1 MRARTLLGTGTVAAL
16 ALTGIV
22 ATPAVAADHP
32 VINEFSAD
40 VDGGDAGFEFVEIYA
55 APGTDLSNHQVVI
68 VEGDSGTRQGLV
80 LEVDAA
86 PTLDADGFG
95 VVYPGSIQNNSAS
108 VLLIDGSVAAGDQL
122 DADGDGTIDASDDFT
137 VIDAVGVDAG
147 AAGDVAYGTALTKN
161 FDGSGKT
168 VGGASRIPDGTD
180 TDAAADWVR
189 NDYGKAGFQGFE
201 GPPANGIAWNTP
213 GAPNEVF
220 ALEEPPTDGVCGS
233 DAVIAIGEVQGN
245 GDATPLNGQTVTVE
259 GTVVGDWQDG
269 GFDGFTLQD
278 AGDADDATSD
288 GIFVYAPDS
297 PDVAEGDLVQVTGTA
312 GENFGMTQLSNVAL
326 LDCGEGTVPAATE
339 LELPI
344 ADHEPSE
351 SMLVTLPQTL
361 SILEYFNYGR
371 FGQVVVGTDR
381 QMQPT
386 AVADPGSAE
395 AAAIAAAN
403 AANRI
408 TIDDGRSSQNPDPA
422 IHPANLNEFTLENR
436 FRGGDTI
443 AGITGVLDWRFD
455 TWAVQPTDAGTYV
468 SANPREAAP
477 EIEGASLEIASFN
490 VLNYFTTLGERG
502 AETAEEF
509 DRQEAKI
516 VSAINE
522 LGSAVVGLLE
532 IENNDGAALDTLVA
546 ALNDAAG
553 SEQWAG
559 IDTGTIGTDAITTA
573 LIYQPALVMPEGDF
587 AVLDSSV
594 DARFDDQKN
603 RPALTQTFRDL
614 ATDRSVT
621 IAVNHL
627 KSKGSACDGDVGT
640 PEQGNCNEVRTEAA
654 AALADWM
661 TGDPTGVEA
670 DGSLIIGDLNSY
682 DHEDPITTLESAGW
696 TDLLEQ
702 FQGEDAYTYVFD
714 GQLGYLDYG
723 LADAAM
729 LPFVA
734 GAQAWHAN
742 ADEPSI
748 IDYSMAFKKDA
759 QDALFAPDP
768 YRASDH
774 DAVVIGLDWEAAVP
788 PETVVQ
794 SYAGVDRYDTNAQAS
809 AATFEP
815 GADVVLASGQL
826 FPDAL
831 AAGPAA
837 ASVGASLLL
846 TRADS
851 LPAVTA
857 TELQRLQPATVTIVG
872 GTPSVSA
879 AVVERVLEI
888 VPGATVERIAG
899 ENRYETAAMI
909 AERYFGDASMA
920 FIASGQVFADAVS
933 ASGTAAVL
941 GDVPVLLTPQERAAG
956 VTIAAMS
963 TLGIES
969 ATVLG
974 GEPSVSDTALR
985 AYRGTGATVT
995 RLAGADRYATN
1006 AMLVSRYIT
1015 PSDDQSIAVASG
1027 RNFPDALSASMIAGA
1042 HSAPVLLAVNTCVRL
1057 SVEEQIAALA
1067 PVAVFNVGGLP
1078 ALSSD
1083 AWRTSC

>member
-32 VINEFSAD
+32 VINEFSAN
-40 VDGGDAGFEFVEIYA
+40 VDGSDTGYEFVELYA
-55 APGTDLSNHQVVI
+55 APGTDLSGHQVVI
-68 VEGDSGTRQGLV
+68 VEGDSGDRQGQV
-80 LEVDAA
+80 LDVSAA
-86 PTLDADGFG
+86 PTLDANGFG
-95 VVYPGSIQNNSAS
+95 VVYPASFQNNSAS
-108 VLLIDGSVAAGDQL
+108 VLLIDGSVAAQQQL
-122 DADGDGTIDASDDFT
+122 DADGDGTIDASNEYT
-137 VIDAVGVDAG
+137 VIDAVGVSAG
-147 AAGDVAYGTALTKN
+147 ATGDVAYGTELAAN
-161 FDGSGKT
+161 FDGGTQT

-180 TDAAADWVR
+180 TDAAGDWVR
-189 NDYGKAGFQGFE
+189 NDYNKAGFEGFD

-213 GAPNEVF
+213 GASNEVF
-220 ALEEPPTDGVCGS
+220 ELEEPPTDGVCGS
-233 DAVIAIGEVQGN
+233 DAVIAIGAVQGD
-245 GDATPLNGQTVTVE
+245 GEATPLSGQTVTVE

-269 GFDGFTLQD
+269 GFAGFTLQD
-278 AGDADDATSD
+278 AGDADSATSD
-288 GIFVYAPDS
+288 GIFVYAPDAAE
-297 PDVAEGDLVQVTGTA
+297 VAEGDLVQVTGTA
-312 GENFGMTQLSNVAL
+312 GENFGMTQISNVAL
-326 LDCGEGTVPAATE
+326 LDCGAGTMPAATE
-339 LELPI
+339 LVLPI
-344 ADHEPSE
+344 ADHEPTE

-371 FGQVVVGTDR
+371 FGQVVVGTER

-386 AVADPGSAE
+386 AVAAPGSAE

-403 AANRI
+403 AVNRI
-408 TIDDGRSSQNPDPA
+408 TIDDGRSAQNPDPA
-422 IHPANLNEFTLENR
+422 IHPANQDVFTLENA

-443 AGITGVLDWRFD
+443 TGITGVLDWRFD
-455 TWAVQPTDAGTYV
+455 TWAVQPTDAGTYGAV
-468 SANPREAAP
+468 NERPAAP

-490 VLNYFTTLGERG
+490 VLNYFTTLGSRG

-516 VSAINE
+516 VAAINE

-532 IENNDGAALDTLVA
+532 IENNDGAALDALVA
-546 ALNDAAG
+546 ALNEAAG
-553 SEQWAG
+553 SQQWAG

-573 LIYQPALVMPEGDF
+573 VIYQPALVAPEGDF

-594 DARFDDQKN
+594 DARFDDGKN
-603 RPALTQTFRDL
+603 RPALTQSFRDL
-614 ATDRSVT
+614 ATDRVLT
-621 IAVNHL
+621 VAVNHL
-627 KSKGSACDGDVGT
+627 KSKGSACDGDQGS
-640 PEQGNCNEVRTEAA
+640 PEQGNCNEVRTQAA

-661 TGDPTGVEA
+661 AGSPTGVEA

-682 DHEDPITTLESAGW
+682 DHEDPITTLEDAGW
-696 TDLLEQ
+696 TDLLEE

-723 LADAAM
+723 LADPAM

-734 GAQAWHAN
+734 GAEAWHAN

-774 DAVVIGLDWEAAVP
+774 DAVVIGLDWEMAVP
-788 PETVVQ
+788 PETVVE
-794 SYAGVDRYDTNAQAS
+794 SFAGVNRYETNALVS

-815 GADVVLASGQL
+815 GADVLLASGDL

-837 ASVGASLLL
+837 ASVDASLLL
-846 TRADS
+846 TRADA
-851 LPAVTA
+851 LPSFTA
-857 TELQRLQPATVTIVG
+857 DELERLQPASVTIIG
-872 GTPSVSA
+872 GTPSISS
-879 AVVERVLEI
+879 AVVAQVLEI
-888 VPGATVERIAG
+888 VPNARVERIAG
-899 ENRYETAAMI
+899 QNRYETAAMI
-909 AERYFGDASMA
+909 AERYFDDATEA

-941 GDVPVLLTPQERAAG
+941 GDVPVLLTPQARADG
-956 VTIAAMS
+956 VTIAAL
-963 TLGIES
+963 TTIGIES

-974 GEPSVSDTALR
+974 GQPSVSDAALR
-985 AYRGTGATVT
+985 GYRDTGVTVT

-1006 AMLVSRYIT
+1006 AMLVSRFIT
-1015 PSDDQSIAVASG
+1015 PGDDQAIAMASG
-1027 RNFPDALSASMIAGA
+1027 LNFPDALSASMVAGA
-1042 HSAPVLLAVNTCVRL
+1042 HDAPVLLAVRSCVLL
-1057 SVEEQIAALA
+1057 SVEEQIAELA
-1067 PVAVFNVGGLP
+1067 PVAVYNVGGLP
-1078 ALSSD
+1078 ALSPE